1 MKLFLLFTGSL
12 TDLDGEN
19 ELGDGQP
26 LLAVRRRGTPEL
38 VFEITFEP
46 IPPPL
51 VCWTARLDG
60 HLDTNVLECATC
72 IVFCC
77 PIGPGIWKHF

>member
-1 MKLFLLFTGSL
+1 MQLFLLFTGSL

-38 VFEITFEP
+38 VFETTFEL

-51 VCWTARLDG
+51 VC
-60 HLDTNVLECATC
+60 
-72 IVFCC
+72 
-77 PIGPGIWKHF
+77 